1 MSPTIFSEVEDE
13 MIIAKEEI
21 FGPVVCAMKFKTI
34 DEGNIQIYV
43 HIQILNLSFLVIE
56 RANDSEYGLA
66 AAVHTTSSKLSVKI
80 ANALEAGTVW
90 INCYNIFYESMPFGG
105 YKQSGIARDL
115 GLAAL
120 QEYSEIKTV
129 IHLVE

>member
-1 MSPTIFSEVEDE
+1 MYNPTHVYIY
-13 MIIAKEEI
+13 
-21 FGPVVCAMKFKTI
+21 I
-34 DEGNIQIYV
+34 DVHTNIYININSYACVQIYV